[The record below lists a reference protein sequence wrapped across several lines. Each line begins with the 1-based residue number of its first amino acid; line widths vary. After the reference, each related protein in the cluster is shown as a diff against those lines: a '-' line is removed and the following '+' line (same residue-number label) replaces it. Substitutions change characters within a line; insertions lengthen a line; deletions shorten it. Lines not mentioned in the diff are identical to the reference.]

1 MIFLDKSISS
11 RYTDHKKV
19 YRLIREHGPVSKSKL
34 VSISGHTLSTLNRI
48 IYDLIN
54 AGFINTT
61 ETGESTG
68 GRKPQL
74 FSLNPNAGYMI
85 GVDIARMYTR
95 VALMDLNCIV
105 LKSEAFG
112 MFKDSTPEKTVEK
125 ICTLISD
132 FCSGIEHNK
141 LLGIGVG
148 TVGPIDRDKGII
160 LTPVNFPNAEWENIR
175 IKDMLQ
181 EKIKLMTLVEN
192 GVNAAALG
200 EYLNGSGKGF
210 SNVAY
215 ITAGIGLR
223 LGLVANGKLVRSIN
237 NYRGGFGH
245 LKVDNTGPRCYCGNV
260 GCLETFISI
269 PEILNRFKDEI
280 GKGRSSSAL
289 QKVEFDISA
298 INLDT
303 FCDAVESQ
311 DSLANEILE
320 AAAKYLSMGLLA
332 IENIVAPELVI
343 LGGSLIKKCDL
354 LYQLSVKMALEK
366 MQKCSPSTIQFS
378 KGTFGENAVVVG
390 VGNLVLD
397 YHLQ

>member
-1 MIFLDKSISS
+1 MLFLGKSINN
-11 RYTDHKKV
+11 RYEDHKKV
-19 YRLIREHGPVSKSKL
+19 YRLIREHGPIAKSKL

-54 AGFINTT
+54 AGFINAT

-74 FSLNPNAGYMI
+74 FSLNPNAGYVI
-85 GVDIARMYTR
+85 GIDIARMYTR

-112 MFKDSTPEKTVEK
+112 MFEDSTPEKTIDK

-132 FCSGIEHNK
+132 FCSGIDRDK

-148 TVGPIDRDKGII
+148 TVGPIDREKGII
-160 LTPVNFPNAEWENIR
+160 LTPANFPNAGWENIP
-175 IKDMLQ
+175 IKNLLQ
-181 EKIKLMTLVEN
+181 EKTKLMTLIEN

-210 SNVAY
+210 GNVAY

-223 LGLVANGKLVRSIN
+223 LGLVTNGKLVSNIN

-245 LKVDNTGPRCYCGNV
+245 LKVDNTGPSCYCGNV
-260 GCLETFISI
+260 GCLETFFSISA
-269 PEILNRFKDEI
+269 ILRRFKNEI
-280 GKGRSSSAL
+280 EKGRSSSAL

-303 FCDAVESQ
+303 FCDAVESL
-311 DSLANEILE
+311 DPLANEILE
-320 AAAKYLSMGLLA
+320 AAAKYMSTGLLA

-343 LGGSLIKKCDL
+343 LGGPLIKKCDL
-354 LYQLSVKMALEK
+354 LYQRSVKMALES
-366 MQKCSPSTIQFS
+366 MQKCSPSIIQFS
-378 KGTFGENAVVVG
+378 KGTFEENAVVVG

-397 YHLQ
+397 YYLQ